1 MFDKNGKEIKTGD
14 VVEITGAYFKSDN
27 GLYFIDRAPGD
38 PCWTGN
44 AYCLK
49 KICRNGQ
56 LSKAKNNICFW
67 PIEHF
72 VSSLDKRREAAA
84 WDEKNAQIEV
94 KTIQNMDGI
103 AQHFQQE
110 SRNLEAEV
118 QRLVRIWGR
127 EDKEIQA
134 YREAK
139 TFYEAVAERVKKGQ
153 E

>member
-27 GLYFIDRAPGD
+27 GLYFVDRTPRD

-56 LSKAKNNICFW
+56 ISKAKNNICFW

-72 VSSLDKRREAAA
+72 VSSRDKRMEAAA
-84 WDEKNAQIEV
+84 WDEKNARIEV
-94 KTIQNMDGI
+94 KTIHNTEGI
-103 AQHFQQE
+103 SEHFRHE
-110 SRNLEAEV
+110 SRKVESEI

-127 EDKEIQA
+127 EDEEIQA
-134 YREAK
+134 YRDLQAHY
-139 TFYEAVAERVKKGQ
+139 TAVAERVKKGQ
-153 E
+153 K